1 MVYATKLQFPVEN
14 LKSFLILQLNCKTM
28 KKVHF
33 IAIGGS
39 AMHNLAIALHR
50 KGYEV
55 TGSDDEIFEPS
66 KSRLAKEGI
75 LPEQWG
81 WFPEKLDT
89 SYDAVILGMH
99 ARIDNPELVRAQE
112 LGLKVYSYPEYLY
125 EQSKDKTRI
134 VVGGSH
140 GKTTITSMILHVLK
154 QVGIE
159 TDFMVGAQLE
169 GFDVMVRLSETAKYM
184 VMEGDEYLTSPI
196 DRVPKF
202 HHYHPHIAVI
212 SGIGWDH
219 VNVFPTFDNYLEQF
233 RVFVRTIEKGGSLIY
248 DQTDP
253 EAEKIAQGASCQTFG
268 YGVHPFESEGLKTVL
283 LLPDGQ
289 KKEVGVF
296 GSHNMKNINA
306 ARLVCRQ
313 LGVTDAQFYE
323 AIATFKGAAR
333 RLELLFE
340 SEDNLVFRDFAHA
353 PSKVMASVKA
363 LREQFPEKQLIAVFE
378 LHTYSSLSE
387 VFIDH
392 YAHCLDNCDKA
403 VVFYDPHA
411 VAIKK
416 LEMMTDERI
425 IKGFQRPDLKVVH
438 SKDELVNL
446 LNGLKREN
454 MVGGFMSS
462 GDFNGLT
469 TDDLKTLF

>member
-1 MVYATKLQFPVEN
+1 
-14 LKSFLILQLNCKTM
+14 M

-66 KSRLAKEGI
+66 RTRLKNEGI
-75 LPEQWG
+75 LPDEIG
-81 WFPEKLDT
+81 WHPEKLDD
-89 SYDAVILGMH
+89 SYESVILGMH
-99 ARIDNPELVRAQE
+99 ARIDNPELIRAQE

-134 VVGGSH
+134 VIGGSH
-140 GKTTITSMILHVLK
+140 GKTTITSMILHVMK
-154 QVGIE
+154 YAGIE

-184 VMEGDEYLTSPI
+184 VIEGDEYLTSPI

-202 HHYHPHIAVI
+202 HKYHPHIAVI

-219 VNVFPTFDNYLEQF
+219 VNVFPTFDSYLEQF
-233 RVFVRTIEKGGSLIY
+233 RIYVDTIENGGCLIY
-248 DQTDP
+248 DDNDA
-253 EAEKIAQGASCQTFG
+253 EAKKIAASAKVPTYG
-268 YGVHPFESEGLKTVL
+268 YDIHKYITDGESSYL
-283 LLPDGQ
+283 LFNDKRIKVQ
-289 KKEVGVF
+289 VF
-296 GSHNMKNINA
+296 GEHNMKNINA
-306 ARLVCRQ
+306 AYHVCKQ
-313 LGVTDAQFYE
+313 IGIDDVTFYQ
-323 AIATFKGAAR
+323 AISSFKGASR

-340 SEDNLVFRDFAHA
+340 NKSKNNMVFRDFAHA
-353 PSKVMASVKA
+353 PSKVLATVKA
-363 LREQFPEKQLIAVFE
+363 LREQYSERFLMIVFE

-392 YAHCLDNCDKA
+392 YRNCLDNCDKA

-411 VAIKK
+411 VSIKK
-416 LEMMTDERI
+416 LDMMTDERI
-425 IKGFQRPDLKVVH
+425 VEGFARKDIKVVH
-438 SKDELVNL
+438 SKAELLDV
-446 LNGLKREN
+446 LNDVQKEN
-454 MVGGFMSS
+454 IVGGFMSS

-469 TDDLKTLF
+469 ADDLREIF

>member
-1 MVYATKLQFPVEN
+1 MWRL
-14 LKSFLILQLNCKTM
+14 FLLIILYM

-66 KSRLAKEGI
+66 RTRLKNEGI
-75 LPEQWG
+75 LPDEIG
-81 WFPEKLDT
+81 WHPEKLDD
-89 SYDAVILGMH
+89 SYESVILGMH
-99 ARIDNPELVRAQE
+99 ARIDNPELIRAQE

-134 VVGGSH
+134 VIGGSH
-140 GKTTITSMILHVLK
+140 GKTTITSMILHVMK
-154 QVGIE
+154 YAGIE

-169 GFDVMVRLSETAKYM
+169 GFDVMVRLSKTAKYM
-184 VMEGDEYLTSPI
+184 VIEGDEYLTSPI

-202 HHYHPHIAVI
+202 HKYHPHIAVI

-219 VNVFPTFDNYLEQF
+219 VNVFPTFDSYLEQF
-233 RVFVRTIEKGGSLIY
+233 RIYVDTIENGGCLIY
-248 DQTDP
+248 DDNDA
-253 EAEKIAQGASCQTFG
+253 EAKKIAANAKVPTYG
-268 YGVHPFESEGLKTVL
+268 YDIHKYITDGESSYL
-283 LLPDGQ
+283 LFNDKRIKVQ
-289 KKEVGVF
+289 VF
-296 GSHNMKNINA
+296 GEHNMKNINA
-306 ARLVCRQ
+306 AYHVCKQ
-313 LGVTDAQFYE
+313 IGIDDVTFYQ
-323 AIATFKGAAR
+323 AISSFKGASR

-340 SEDNLVFRDFAHA
+340 NKSKNNMVFRDFAHA
-353 PSKVMASVKA
+353 PSKVLATVKA
-363 LREQFPEKQLIAVFE
+363 LREQYSERFLMIVFE

-392 YAHCLDNCDKA
+392 YRNCLDNCDKA

-411 VAIKK
+411 VSIKK
-416 LEMMTDERI
+416 LDMMTDERI
-425 IKGFQRPDLKVVH
+425 VEGFARKDIKVVH
-438 SKDELVNL
+438 SKAELLDV
-446 LNGLKREN
+446 LNDVQKEN
-454 MVGGFMSS
+454 IVGGFMSS

-469 TDDLKTLF
+469 ADDLREIF

>member
-1 MVYATKLQFPVEN
+1 
-14 LKSFLILQLNCKTM
+14 M

-50 KGYEV
+50 KGYDV

-66 KSRLAKEGI
+66 KSRLANEGI
-75 LPEQWG
+75 LPPQWG
-81 WFPEKLDT
+81 WYPEKLDN
-89 SYDAVILGMH
+89 SYNAVILGMH

-134 VVGGSH
+134 VIGGSH

-159 TDFMVGAQLE
+159 AEFMVGAQLE

-202 HHYHPHIAVI
+202 HHYHPNIAVI

-233 RVFVRTIEKGGSLIY
+233 RIFVRTIEKGGCLIY
-248 DQTDP
+248 DGTDV
-253 EAEKIAQGASCQTFG
+253 EAEKIAQTAACPTFG
-268 YGVHPFESEGLKTVL
+268 YGPHFSENDGVKTYL
-283 LLPDGQ
+283 ILPDGSRR
-289 KKEVGVF
+289 EVGIF
-296 GSHNMKNINA
+296 GTHNMKNINA
-306 ARLVCRQ
+306 ARLVCKQ
-313 LGVTDAQFYE
+313 LGVTDEQFYE
-323 AIATFKGAAR
+323 AIGSFKGAAR

-340 SEDNLVFRDFAHA
+340 SNGNFVFRDFAHA
-353 PSKVMASVKA
+353 PSKLTATVKA
-363 LREQFPEKQLIAVFE
+363 LREQYPEKYLIAVFE

-392 YAHCLDNCDKA
+392 YRDALKQADQA
-403 VVFYDPHA
+403 IVFYDPHA

-416 LEMMTDERI
+416 LELMPDERI
-425 IKGFQRPDLKVVH
+425 VEGFGRSDLKVVH
-438 SKDELVNL
+438 NKAALLAMLEQGRKDNVVAAL
-446 LNGLKREN
+446 
-454 MVGGFMSS
+454 MSS

-469 TDDLKTLF
+469 TDELKEIWN

>member
-1 MVYATKLQFPVEN
+1 
-14 LKSFLILQLNCKTM
+14 M

-66 KSRLAKEGI
+66 RTRLKNEGI
-75 LPEQWG
+75 LPDELG
-81 WFPEKLDT
+81 WHPEKLDET
-89 SYDAVILGMH
+89 YESVILGMH
-99 ARIDNPELVRAQE
+99 ARIDNPELLRAQE

-125 EQSKDKTRI
+125 EQSKDKIRI

-140 GKTTITSMILHVLK
+140 GKTTITSMILHVMK
-154 QVGIE
+154 YAGIE

-184 VMEGDEYLTSPI
+184 VIEGDEYLTSPI

-202 HHYHPHIAVI
+202 HKYHPNIAVI

-219 VNVFPTFDNYLEQF
+219 VNVFPTFDCYLEQF
-233 RVFVRTIEKGGSLIY
+233 RIYVNTIENGGCLIF
-248 DQTDP
+248 DNNDI
-253 EAEKIAQGASCQTFG
+253 EARKIAYNASVKTYG
-268 YGVHPFESEGLKTVL
+268 YDIHPYTSEGEDTFLIVNNDKIKI
-283 LLPDGQ
+283 Q
-289 KKEVGVF
+289 VF
-296 GSHNMKNINA
+296 GEHNMKNVNA
-306 ARLVCRQ
+306 AYNVCKQ
-313 LGVTDAQFYE
+313 IGVSDETFYE
-323 AIATFKGAAR
+323 AIRTFKGASR
-333 RLELLFE
+333 RLELMLE
-340 SEDNLVFRDFAHA
+340 NKDKNVLLFRDFAHA
-353 PSKVMASVKA
+353 PSKVVATVKA
-363 LREQFPEKQLIAVFE
+363 LREQYKDRFLLIVFE

-392 YAHCLDNCDKA
+392 YKNCLDNCDQA
-403 VVFYDPHA
+403 IVFYDPHA

-425 IKGFQRPDLKVVH
+425 VEGFGRKDIKVVH
-438 SKDELVNL
+438 SKNELLEV
-446 LNGLKREN
+446 LNDVPKEN

-462 GDFNGLT
+462 GDFNGFKP
-469 TDDLKTLF
+469 DDFII

>member
-1 MVYATKLQFPVEN
+1 
-14 LKSFLILQLNCKTM
+14 M

-66 KSRLAKEGI
+66 RTRLYNEGI
-75 LPEQWG
+75 LPDQIG
-81 WFPEKLDT
+81 WHPEKLDA
-89 SYDAVILGMH
+89 SYESVILGMH
-99 ARIDNPELVRAQE
+99 ARIDNPELIRAQE

-134 VVGGSH
+134 VIGGSH
-140 GKTTITSMILHVLK
+140 GKTTITSMILHVMK
-154 QVGIE
+154 QAGIE

-184 VMEGDEYLTSPI
+184 VIEGDEYLTSPI

-202 HHYHPHIAVI
+202 HKYHPHIAVI

-219 VNVFPTFDNYLEQF
+219 VNVFPTFDSYTEQF
-233 RVFVRTIEKGGSLIY
+233 KIFVDTIENGGCLIFDNNDVEARKIAGGSRVAAYGYDIHQYVTEGEGTYLIFN
-248 DQTDP
+248 DK
-253 EAEKIAQGASCQTFG
+253 KIKVS
-268 YGVHPFESEGLKTVL
+268 
-283 LLPDGQ
+283 
-289 KKEVGVF
+289 VF
-296 GSHNMKNINA
+296 GEHNMKNINA
-306 ARLVCRQ
+306 AYNVCKQ
-313 LGVTDAQFYE
+313 LGISDDVFYN
-323 AIATFKGAAR
+323 AISSFKGASR
-333 RLELLFE
+333 RLELLLE
-340 SEDNLVFRDFAHA
+340 NKEKNNLIFRDFAHA
-353 PSKVMASVKA
+353 PSKVVATVKA
-363 LREQFPEKQLIAVFE
+363 LREQYKERFLIVVFE

-392 YAHCLDNCDKA
+392 YKHCLDNCDKA

-416 LEMMTDERI
+416 LESMSDERI
-425 IKGFQRPDLKVVH
+425 VAGFAREDIKVVH
-438 SKDELVNL
+438 SKAELL
-446 LNGLKREN
+446 DILKDVQKEN
-454 MVGGFMSS
+454 VVAGFMSS

-469 TDDLKTLF
+469 KEDLQMYC

>member
-1 MVYATKLQFPVEN
+1 
-14 LKSFLILQLNCKTM
+14 M

-66 KSRLAKEGI
+66 RTRLYNEGI
-75 LPEQWG
+75 LPDQIG
-81 WFPEKLDT
+81 WHPEKLDA
-89 SYDAVILGMH
+89 SYESVILGMH
-99 ARIDNPELVRAQE
+99 ARIDNPELIRAQE

-125 EQSKDKTRI
+125 EQCKDKTRI
-134 VVGGSH
+134 VIGGSH
-140 GKTTITSMILHVLK
+140 GKTTITSMILHVMK
-154 QVGIE
+154 QAGIE

-184 VMEGDEYLTSPI
+184 VIEGDEYLTSPI

-202 HHYHPHIAVI
+202 HKYHPHIAVI

-219 VNVFPTFDNYLEQF
+219 VNVFPTFDSYTEQF
-233 RVFVRTIEKGGSLIY
+233 KIFVDTIENGGCLIFDNNDVEARKIAGGSKVAAYGYDIHQYVTEGEGTYLIFN
-248 DQTDP
+248 DK
-253 EAEKIAQGASCQTFG
+253 KIKVS
-268 YGVHPFESEGLKTVL
+268 
-283 LLPDGQ
+283 
-289 KKEVGVF
+289 VF
-296 GSHNMKNINA
+296 GEHNMKNINA
-306 ARLVCRQ
+306 AYNVCKQ
-313 LGVTDAQFYE
+313 LGISDDVFYN
-323 AIATFKGAAR
+323 AISSFKGASR
-333 RLELLFE
+333 RLELLLE
-340 SEDNLVFRDFAHA
+340 NKEKNNLIFRDFAHA
-353 PSKVMASVKA
+353 PSKVVATVKA
-363 LREQFPEKQLIAVFE
+363 LREQYKERFLIVVFE

-392 YAHCLDNCDKA
+392 YKHCLDNCDKA

-416 LEMMTDERI
+416 LESMSDERI
-425 IKGFQRPDLKVVH
+425 VAGFAREDIKVVH
-438 SKDELVNL
+438 SKAELL
-446 LNGLKREN
+446 DILKDVQKEN
-454 MVGGFMSS
+454 VVAGFMSS

-469 TDDLKTLF
+469 KKDLQMYC

>member
-1 MVYATKLQFPVEN
+1 
-14 LKSFLILQLNCKTM
+14 M

-66 KSRLAKEGI
+66 RTRLKNEGI
-75 LPEQWG
+75 LPDEIG
-81 WFPEKLDT
+81 WHPEKLDD
-89 SYDAVILGMH
+89 SYESVILGMH
-99 ARIDNPELVRAQE
+99 ARIDNPELIRAQE

-134 VVGGSH
+134 VIGGSH
-140 GKTTITSMILHVLK
+140 GKTTITSMILHVMK
-154 QVGIE
+154 YAGIE

-169 GFDVMVRLSETAKYM
+169 GFDVMVRLSKTAKYM
-184 VMEGDEYLTSPI
+184 VIEGDEYLTSPI

-202 HHYHPHIAVI
+202 HKYHPHIAVI

-219 VNVFPTFDNYLEQF
+219 VNVFPTFDSYLEQF
-233 RVFVRTIEKGGSLIY
+233 RIYVDTIENGGCLIY
-248 DQTDP
+248 DDNDA
-253 EAEKIAQGASCQTFG
+253 EAKKIAANAKVPTYG
-268 YGVHPFESEGLKTVL
+268 YDIHKYITDGESSYL
-283 LLPDGQ
+283 LFNDKRIKVQ
-289 KKEVGVF
+289 VF
-296 GSHNMKNINA
+296 GEHNMKNINA
-306 ARLVCRQ
+306 AYHVCKQ
-313 LGVTDAQFYE
+313 IGIDDVTFYQ
-323 AIATFKGAAR
+323 AISSFKGASR

-340 SEDNLVFRDFAHA
+340 NKSKNNMVFRDFAHA
-353 PSKVMASVKA
+353 PSKVLATVKA
-363 LREQFPEKQLIAVFE
+363 LREQYSERFLMIVFE

-392 YAHCLDNCDKA
+392 YRNCLDNCDKA

-411 VAIKK
+411 VSIKK
-416 LEMMTDERI
+416 LDMMTDERI
-425 IKGFQRPDLKVVH
+425 VEGFARKDIKVVH
-438 SKDELVNL
+438 SKAELLDV
-446 LNGLKREN
+446 LNDVQKEN
-454 MVGGFMSS
+454 IVGGFMSS

-469 TDDLKTLF
+469 ADDLREIF

>member
-1 MVYATKLQFPVEN
+1 MHD
-14 LKSFLILQLNCKTM
+14 M

-66 KSRLAKEGI
+66 RTRLKNEGI
-75 LPEQWG
+75 LPEELG
-81 WFPEKLDT
+81 WHPEKLDN
-89 SYDAVILGMH
+89 SYESVILGMH

-134 VVGGSH
+134 VIGGSH
-140 GKTTITSMILHVLK
+140 GKTTITSMILHVMK
-154 QVGIE
+154 YAGVE

-184 VMEGDEYLTSPI
+184 VIEGDEYLTSPI

-202 HHYHPHIAVI
+202 HKYHPHIAVI

-219 VNVFPTFDNYLEQF
+219 VNVFPTFDSYLEQF
-233 RVFVRTIEKGGSLIY
+233 RIYVDTIENGGCLIFDNNDLEARKIAANSKVPVYGYETHGYMTDGEDVSLIFG
-248 DQTDP
+248 DK
-253 EAEKIAQGASCQTFG
+253 KIKVQ
-268 YGVHPFESEGLKTVL
+268 
-283 LLPDGQ
+283 
-289 KKEVGVF
+289 VF
-296 GSHNMKNINA
+296 GEHNMKNINA
-306 ARLVCRQ
+306 AYNVCKQ
-313 LGVTDAQFYE
+313 VGISDEVFYD
-323 AIATFKGAAR
+323 AIASFKGAAR

-340 SEDNLVFRDFAHA
+340 NKAKNNLVFRDFAHA
-353 PSKVMASVKA
+353 PSKVVATVKA
-363 LREQFPEKQLIAVFE
+363 LREQYKERFLIVVFE

-392 YAHCLDNCDKA
+392 YKHCLDNCDKA
-403 VVFYDPHA
+403 IVFYDPHA
-411 VAIKK
+411 VSIKK
-416 LEMMTDERI
+416 LDLMPDERI
-425 IKGFQRPDLKVVH
+425 VAGFARKDIQVVH
-438 SKDELVNL
+438 SKAELIEML
-446 LNGLKREN
+446 ESLPKEN
-454 MVGGFMSS
+454 VVGGFMSS

-469 TDDLKTLF
+469 KDDLGAMYN

>member
-1 MVYATKLQFPVEN
+1 
-14 LKSFLILQLNCKTM
+14 M

-66 KSRLAKEGI
+66 RTRLKNEGI
-75 LPEQWG
+75 LPDEIG
-81 WFPEKLDT
+81 WHPEKLDD
-89 SYDAVILGMH
+89 SYESVILGMH
-99 ARIDNPELVRAQE
+99 ARIDNPELLRAQE

-134 VVGGSH
+134 VIGGSH
-140 GKTTITSMILHVLK
+140 GKTTITSMILHVMK
-154 QVGIE
+154 YAGIE

-184 VMEGDEYLTSPI
+184 VIEGDEYLTSPI

-202 HHYHPHIAVI
+202 HKYHPHIAVI

-219 VNVFPTFDNYLEQF
+219 VNVFPTFDSYLEQF
-233 RVFVRTIEKGGSLIY
+233 RIYVDTIENGGCLIY
-248 DQTDP
+248 DDNDA
-253 EAEKIAQGASCQTFG
+253 EAKKIAANAKVPTYG
-268 YGVHPFESEGLKTVL
+268 YDIHKYITDGESSYL
-283 LLPDGQ
+283 LFNDKRIKVQ
-289 KKEVGVF
+289 VF
-296 GSHNMKNINA
+296 GEHNMKNINA
-306 ARLVCRQ
+306 AYHVCKQ
-313 LGVTDAQFYE
+313 IGIDDVTFYQ
-323 AIATFKGAAR
+323 AISSFKGASR

-340 SEDNLVFRDFAHA
+340 NKSKNNMVFRDFAHA
-353 PSKVMASVKA
+353 PSKVLATVKA
-363 LREQFPEKQLIAVFE
+363 LREQYSERFLMIVFE

-392 YAHCLDNCDKA
+392 YRNCLDNCDKA

-411 VAIKK
+411 VSIKK
-416 LEMMTDERI
+416 LDMMTDERI
-425 IKGFQRPDLKVVH
+425 VEGFARKDIKVVH
-438 SKDELVNL
+438 SKAELLDV
-446 LNGLKREN
+446 LNDVQKEN
-454 MVGGFMSS
+454 IVGGFMSS

-469 TDDLKTLF
+469 ADDLRKIF